1 MQERVLPEEGNKKS
15 ATRDSGLA
23 TGDNPHPASSMSR
36 LQRLVYRLPPSLRRG
51 LRRLPGADR
60 ARAIIAGRPGES
72 AAASG
77 TLRPV
82 AKEHSEPFACKCK
95 LGSDEP
101 L

>member
-1 MQERVLPEEGNKKS
+1 LSTQGPEDEFRALTHQRS
-15 ATRDSGLA
+15 P
-23 TGDNPHPASSMSR
+23 GDFR
-36 LQRLVYRLPPSLRRG
+36 
-51 LRRLPGADR
+51 
-60 ARAIIAGRPGES
+60 
-72 AAASG
+72 SG